1 MKTTPHTVESPPG
14 GYAEWA
20 QRYRD
25 AGWRGVLP
33 LPEGKKMNPPSG
45 YTGHDGAD
53 PDRNQVAAWAQSPRH
68 QDGNLCLRLPANVIA
83 FDVDNHDGKPA
94 AETIAEMERAA
105 GIPLPDTWT
114 STSRA
119 DGSFHAFY
127 RVPQLAGGMAW
138 PSNLNP
144 FGEGVEVLH
153 RGHRYSVVYPS
164 TNTANEGKQYRWY
177 RCDGSLA
184 GVDEIPSPDDL
195 TELPQ
200 AFIDTITAPRS
211 RNAEKATE
219 AEGGALLDRLAARA
233 DYREPMSARMAEAVE
248 VALAEFPGNG
258 HDTIAASGN
267 VQGKVIRYAEQ
278 GDAGLGIA
286 QATLRAGFIAAVGP
300 RYADRDSRGDG
311 EAAAAHDFDRAW
323 EGAGRAVAG
332 DLTPDYV
339 RRAFEPGGFWHQE
352 TPDDAESS
360 WTAVDIGTLLD
371 QPPPEPTHMP
381 RADGV
386 PLMYAGKVHSVHG
399 ESESGKSWFVQAEA
413 ARVLK
418 GGAAVLYLDFESE
431 GRDVARR
438 LLSMGVPR
446 EVVTDPQRFVY
457 AQPDIDPGSGGQHD
471 KAQFDALLAREF
483 SFAVVDG
490 VTDSMSVFGLNS
502 DKKEDVG
509 GWMRR
514 LPRAIAR
521 KTGAAVVI
529 VDHVN
534 KDPETRGRFAT
545 GSQHKM
551 SGLDGSA
558 FTVEQRQPF
567 GIGLQGVAR
576 IQIVKDRGGA
586 VRPFGGPRDK
596 DAKQDIGEFHLDSTE
611 AGVVVATLEP
621 QEAMALNDPA
631 RVERARVDAQLRK
644 TVPTDLRDPKVTSI
658 MEDTWQVARDND
670 GLGFNALKSRVKA
683 LRGDKAG
690 GTKANPTSTNDFT
703 TAVELLVKDG
713 HIVVDQVGQK
723 KPHHAIPEKP
733 YTELRDTRSRK
744 HHEARVSRTD
754 GPLVLRVTD
763 STDSALDEGSAPNS
777 VAHDSE
783 QP

>member
-1 MKTTPHTVESPPG
+1 MTTIEHAADSPPG
-14 GYAEWA
+14 GYAAWA
-20 QRYRD
+20 RRYLD

-33 LPEGKKMNPPSG
+33 LPEGRKMNPPSG

-53 PDRNQVAAWAQSPRH
+53 PDSNQLTAWAQSPRH
-68 QDGNLCLRLPANVIA
+68 QNGNLCLRLPSNVIA

-94 AETIAEMERAA
+94 AETIAAMERAA
-105 GIPLPDTWT
+105 GVKLPDTWT

-127 RVPQLAGGMAW
+127 RVPELAGDIAW
-138 PSNLNP
+138 PSNLKP

-164 TNTANEGKQYRWY
+164 TNPANGGRQYRW
-177 RCDGSLA
+177 RRPDGTLA
-184 GVDEIPSPDDL
+184 EVGEIPSPDGL

-200 AFIDTITAPRS
+200 AIIDTITAPRT

-219 AEGGALLDRLAARA
+219 AEGGALLNRLAARA
-233 DYREPMSARMAEAVE
+233 DYREPMSPRITKAVE
-248 VALAEFPGNG
+248 TALEEFPGNG
-258 HDTIAASGN
+258 HETIAASGN

-286 QATLRAGFIAAVGP
+286 HATLRAGFIASVGP
-300 RYADRDSRGDG
+300 RYADRDPRGDG
-311 EAAAAHDFDRAW
+311 EAAAARDFDRAW
-323 EGAGRAVAG
+323 EGAGRTVAG
-332 DLTPDYV
+332 DPTPDYV
-339 RRAFEPGGFWHQE
+339 RKAFKPGGFWHQE
-352 TPDDAESS
+352 TPDESESS
-360 WTAVDIGTLLD
+360 WSAVDIGTLLD

-386 PLMYAGKVHSVHG
+386 ALMYAGKVHSVHG

-418 GGAAVLYLDFESE
+418 GGGAVLYLDFESE

-457 AQPDIDPGSGGQHD
+457 AQPDIAPDSGGQHD
-471 KAQFDALLAREF
+471 KAQYDALLAREF

-502 DKKEDVG
+502 DKKEEVG

-558 FTVEQRQPF
+558 FTVEQREPF
-567 GIGLQGVAR
+567 GIGLHGVAR

-658 MEDTWQVARDND
+658 MEDTWKVVSGNAGVGYND
-670 GLGFNALKSRVKA
+670 LRKKVKA
-683 LRGDKAG
+683 RRGEKPG
-690 GTKANPTSTNDFT
+690 GPKANPTSTDDFA
-703 TAVELLVKDG
+703 TAVELLAMDG
-713 HIVVDQVGQK
+713 HIVVGQEGQK
-723 KPHHAIPEKP
+723 KPHHAIAEKP

-744 HHEARVSRTD
+744 HHEARVSRPD
-754 GPLVLRVTD
+754 GPLVLKVTHSD
-763 STDSALDEGSAPNS
+763 GSAPDDDAAPDS
-777 VAHDSE
+777 VADDSE